1 EVKKM
6 INGRGGTVAHLG
18 TNDFME
24 IERKMVDDPHFKLIA
39 DAYLYN
45 IAKEIGAMAAVL
57 KGAVNAI
64 LVTGGIAYGK
74 GMMADLASY
83 VDWIAPVKIYPG
95 EDEMGALAHNG
106 LSVMQG
112 REVAKVY

>member
-1 EVKKM
+1 MYRLILRNRVS
-6 INGRGGTVAHLG
+6 
-18 TNDFME
+18 
-24 IERKMVDDPHFKLIA
+24 ER
-39 DAYLYN
+39 
-45 IAKEIGAMAAVL
+45 
-57 KGAVNAI
+57 

-74 GMMADLASY
+74 AMMADLASY

>member
-1 EVKKM
+1 
-6 INGRGGTVAHLG
+6 
-18 TNDFME
+18 
-24 IERKMVDDPHFKLIA
+24 MVDDPHFKLIA

-57 KGAVNAI
+57 KGKVNAI

-83 VDWIAPVKIYPG
+83 VVWIAPVKIYPG